1 MGKLTIKGQ
10 LAIDYCSANQKL
22 PDLTLAKKMYEENN
36 STFHSVE
43 NARDYIRYYRNHKGS
58 LNREKNKSVELSKP
72 LTYNTNN
79 YKPFKEEIE
88 TGAKI
93 LILDIETA
101 PIRAKVWGIWNQNI
115 SIDQIESD
123 WFILTWAAKW
133 LFEEKT
139 YSAALTAK
147 EAVAQDD
154 SRILKGIWEMLNEAD
169 IIVAH
174 NGDKF
179 DLPKLNTRFLLNKM
193 NPPLPYQSIDT
204 LKHIK
209 RNFAFTSNKL
219 EFVNRMLGL
228 PRKSK
233 HDGFEL
239 WSKCYAGDEEALNKM
254 LDYNVNDV
262 VILEETYLRLRPW
275 IKPHPNTALFILDEN
290 EHRCP
295 TCGSNKL
302 EDEGKKY
309 YTTVNAYSQF
319 RCTNCGAIG
328 RKRSS
333 DLTVKERRLI
343 LSSSPK

>member
-22 PDLTLAKKMYEENN
+22 PDLTLSKKMYEENN

-133 LFEEKT
+133 LFEE
-139 YSAALTAK
+139 
-147 EAVAQDD
+147 
-154 SRILKGIWEMLNEAD
+154 
-169 IIVAH
+169 
-174 NGDKF
+174 
-179 DLPKLNTRFLLNKM
+179 
-193 NPPLPYQSIDT
+193 
-204 LKHIK
+204 
-209 RNFAFTSNKL
+209 
-219 EFVNRMLGL
+219 
-228 PRKSK
+228 
-233 HDGFEL
+233 
-239 WSKCYAGDEEALNKM
+239 
-254 LDYNVNDV
+254 
-262 VILEETYLRLRPW
+262 
-275 IKPHPNTALFILDEN
+275 
-290 EHRCP
+290 
-295 TCGSNKL
+295 
-302 EDEGKKY
+302 
-309 YTTVNAYSQF
+309 
-319 RCTNCGAIG
+319 
-328 RKRSS
+328 
-333 DLTVKERRLI
+333 
-343 LSSSPK
+343 

>member
-1 MGKLTIKGQ
+1 MGKLTELGI
-10 LAIDYCSANQKL
+10 LAKDYCKANPKL
-22 PDLTLAKKMYEENN
+22 PDLTLARKMYEENKGLLK
-36 STFHSVE
+36 SVE
-43 NARDYIRYYRNHKGS
+43 SARDYIRYYRGHKT
-58 LNREKNKSVELSKP
+58 EKRRNLKTIQETRKP
-72 LTYNTNN
+72 ITYDTRN
-79 YKPFKEEIE
+79 YKPFKEEVD

-133 LFEEKT
+133 LFDEQT
-139 YSAALTAK
+139 YSGALTGE
-147 EAVAQDD
+147 EALKQDD
-154 SRILKGIWEMLNEAD
+154 SRILKGIWEMLNQAD
-169 IIVAH
+169 IVVAH

-179 DLPKLNTRFLLNKM
+179 DLPKLNTRFLINKI

-239 WSKCYAGDEEALNKM
+239 WSKCYVGDENALKSM
-254 LDYNVNDV
+254 QEYNVNDV

-275 IKPHPNTALFILDEN
+275 IKPHPNTALFILDEH
-290 EHRCP
+290 EYRCP

-328 RKRSS
+328 RKRTS
-333 DLTVKERRLI
+333 DLNIKQRRHI